1 MPLSEYEQRV
11 LAQME
16 QHLRDADPGLE
27 KSLSSRGR
35 IDVKKLSIG
44 VLGTIVGLGVLV
56 AGVATTQVWLG
67 ILGFVGMLGGVLYA
81 TTHSGGTRAPGTA
94 KAPRSTSGF
103 MDRQQERWEKRRDG
117 HS

>member
-27 KSLSSRGR
+27 KSLTSKGR

-44 VLGTIVGLGVLV
+44 ILATIVGLGILV
-56 AGVATTQVWLG
+56 AGVATTQVWIG
-67 ILGFVGMLGGVLYA
+67 IVGFVAMLAGVLFA
-81 TTHSGGTRAPGTA
+81 TTQSGGRE
-94 KAPRSTSGF
+94 KARRPESRRSGGF
-103 MDRQQERWEKRRDG
+103 MDRQQERWEKRQGG